1 VNHIGI
7 SLEQQDGEWYNSL
20 PRRGVVYDLVD
31 TAMSGADTAERLR
44 AVTALGKSD
53 DPRAVRPL
61 MDLLSDADPEVRLS
75 ATAALGQLK
84 SGRPVDELIGRLRDP
99 REQVVIREQAVV
111 ALSAIRSTGAIRG
124 LREFIDDKDEDPA
137 LRSYAGNLLKGL
149 GPW

>member
-1 VNHIGI
+1 MGI
-7 SLEQQDGEWYNSL
+7 SLEHQGGEWYNSL
-20 PRRGVVYDLVD
+20 PRRGAVYDLVD

-61 MDLLSDADPEVRLS
+61 MDLLRDADAEVRLS
-75 ATAALGQLK
+75 ATTALGQLK

-99 REQVVIREQAVV
+99 GEQAVIREQAVV
-111 ALSAIRSTGAIRG
+111 TLSVIRSTGAIRG

-137 LRSYAGNLLKGL
+137 LRSYAGNRLKGI